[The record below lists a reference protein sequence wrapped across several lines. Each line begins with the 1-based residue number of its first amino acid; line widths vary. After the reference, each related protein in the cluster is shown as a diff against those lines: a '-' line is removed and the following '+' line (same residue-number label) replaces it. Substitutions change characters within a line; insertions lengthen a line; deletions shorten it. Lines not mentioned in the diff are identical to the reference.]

1 MYDWEESKGLG
12 AVVSY
17 NINFYSATNTTPYE
31 VVYGQPPPLYIPYMS
46 EDSRVKLVDRTLT
59 AREKTI
65 DMLKFNISKAQNR
78 MKDKLR
84 TEREF
89 LLKKCS
95 TLNVSMGVLPECDAQ
110 GLLNH

>member
-1 MYDWEESKGLG
+1 
-12 AVVSY
+12 
-17 NINFYSATNTTPYE
+17 TNTTPYE
-31 VVYGQPPPLYIPYMS
+31 VVYGQPPPLHIPYMS
-46 EDSRVKLVDRTLT
+46 EDSRVKLMDRTLT

-89 LLKKCS
+89 L
-95 TLNVSMGVLPECDAQ
+95 VGD
-110 GLLNH
+110 